1 MKYETYHSKTK
12 NGGSIMKN
20 ISVLGIDLAKDVFQ
34 IHGTDAKGKCLLRKR
49 LSRSKLSEFMA
60 NLTPC
65 LVGIEACGS
74 AHYWARVFEGMG
86 HTVKMMS
93 PKFVKPY
100 VKSNKNDAND
110 AEAIAEAVTRPTM
123 RFVPIKRIEQQDVL
137 LLHRARELAIKQR
150 TAQGNQIRGLLA
162 EYGIVIAKGL
172 FHLSALP
179 VILEKYTSQLSIV
192 SKEIFTHLHEQLKVY
207 DEQVKYYEKKI
218 KNHATTEPR
227 CVEIQ
232 KIEGIG
238 PITAS
243 AVVATIGDAKVFKN
257 GREVSAWLGLVPKQ
271 HSSGNKTVLG
281 SITKRGDRYVRTLLV
296 HGARSVV
303 NTCENKEDKRNKWV
317 ADKKYRCGYN
327 KATVALAN
335 KNARIIWAILATG
348 ECYRK
353 SLIMSE
359 TTEMPMDMWT
369 NPSEQPAS
377 FGTSGEVMDNEKAVI
392 HNFTTLADFSPTYSQ
407 AQ

>member
-1 MKYETYHSKTK
+1 
-12 NGGSIMKN
+12 MKN

-34 IHGTDAKGKCLLRKR
+34 LHGTDAKGNGLLRKR
-49 LSRSKLSEFMA
+49 LSRPKLTDFMA

-93 PKFVKPY
+93 PQFVKPY

-123 RFVPIKRIEQQDVL
+123 RFVSIKKIEQQDVL

-172 FHLSALP
+172 SHLDKLP
-179 VILEKYTSQLSIV
+179 VILEQYANQLSMV
-192 SKEIFTHLHEQLKVY
+192 SKEIFTQLHEQLKICGT
-207 DEQVKYYEKKI
+207 QVKYYEKKI
-218 KNHATTEPR
+218 NQHANTEPR
-227 CVEIQ
+227 CIAIQ

-243 AVVATIGDAKVFKN
+243 AVVATVGDAKVFKN

-281 SITKRGDRYVRTLLV
+281 GITKRGDRYVRTLLV
-296 HGARSVV
+296 HGARAVV
-303 NTCENKEDKRNKWV
+303 NTCENKTDKRSKWV

-353 SLIMSE
+353 SLLMSE
-359 TTEMPMDMWT
+359 SIEMPVDMWT
-369 NPSEQPAS
+369 SPAEQPAS
-377 FGTSGEVMDNEKAVI
+377 FGTCGEAMDNENPVT
-392 HNFTTLADFSPTYSQ
+392 HSFTTLAGFSPTYPQ